1 MTELAGGGTD
11 TVYSSISLVLAANV
25 ENMTFTGS
33 ADIAGIGN
41 QLSNVMKGNSG
52 KNNLFGDDGN
62 DTLDGG
68 ADADSLNGGKGN
80 DVYVLDN
87 ASDVVVETA
96 GDGKDT
102 VKSSVTFNFN
112 DSVEIET
119 VILNSAGAISS
130 VANNFANVITMV
142 GSGAA
147 TINGNDG
154 HDTLTGGVGKDT
166 LLGGNDND
174 VIGGGGGNDFLHGGD
189 GNDKLTGGE
198 GDDFLNGGNGKD
210 AMAGGGGD
218 DTYIV
223 TEVGDLVTETAN
235 QGYDTVESYLA
246 SYTLTAN
253 VEDLSLGVGAVNG
266 TGNALGNDSSATT
279 WTTRS
284 TARAATTPSYGGD
297 GNNLILGGLGND
309 FLSGEAGD
317 DTLKGGA
324 GNDTSLPETRANDV
338 MYGDAGAD
346 GFVYRI
352 SDQGDFDALGSDTIN
367 GFQSGIDKIELTD
380 LLEEFAIDPAD
391 AFANGNIL
399 LTKMGDDTLVR
410 FDKDGFGGSA
420 AVTLVTVIDSK
431 VATTD
436 VLLDQSYSA

>member
-1 MTELAGGGTD
+1 MT
-11 TVYSSISLVLAANV
+11 
-25 ENMTFTGS
+25 
-33 ADIAGIGN
+33 GN
-41 QLSNVMKGNSG
+41 GG

-62 DTLDGG
+62 DTLDGSTE
-68 ADADSLNGGKGN
+68 ADSLFGGKGN
-80 DVYVLDN
+80 DVYIVDN

-96 GDGKDT
+96 GQGKDT
-102 VKSSVTFNFN
+102 VKSTVTFNF
-112 DSVEIET
+112 DDGDEIET
-119 VILNSAGAISS
+119 VILDSAGAISS

-154 HDTLTGGVGKDT
+154 NDTLTGGVGKDT

-174 VIGGGGGNDFLHGGD
+174 VIGGGGGNDSLHGGD

-235 QGYDTVESYLA
+235 KGYDTVQSYLA

-266 TGNALGNDSSATT
+266 TGNALDNDISGNNLDNKIDGAGGSDAII
-279 WTTRS
+279 
-284 TARAATTPSYGGD
+284 GGD
-297 GNNLILGGLGND
+297 GNDFNPGWSGND
-309 FLSGEAGD
+309 IHGEAGD
-317 DTLKGGA
+317 DTLKGGS
-324 GNDTSLPETRANDV
+324 GNDILVGHEGNDV
-338 MYGDAGAD
+338 MFGEVGAD
-346 GFVYRI
+346 VFAYWI
-352 SDQGDFDALGSDTIN
+352 DDPSDLATLGSDTIN

-380 LLEEFAIDPAD
+380 LLD
-391 AFANGNIL
+391 AFAIGRSML
-399 LTKMGDDTLVR
+399 APM
-410 FDKDGFGGSA
+410 
-420 AVTLVTVIDSK
+420 
-431 VATTD
+431 AT
-436 VLLDQSYSA
+436 SC